1 MEIIIHGKP
10 NAGSSKVTSDING
23 LSHNLIQNFFE
34 EMDQIRDP
42 EALVVD
48 ARYWQGTWYS
58 IYTYLLGV
66 NIKDTADRKSYFAL
80 SVIVPKT
87 YYCLI
92 SEVYKQLKAV
102 CAKSVI
108 GNYISKNGKYLVQ
121 TLDDESLFENI
132 VSQVK
137 TGFVNSNLEED
148 FDSKFESK
156 SILKNDVYYNI
167 IDCDSRAF
175 VLSLKK
181 CGRIIVTETEK
192 SKDELL
198 SKTNEYIRLLNQ
210 AQTDLSDKDKH
221 IDKLNKDIAQL
232 EKDLSEA
239 NKSTKGKVQKLQN
252 DLTSLSAEKDNLQKE
267 RNELNDLYNGI
278 REKIDKVAE
287 ILGLSKLQ
295 NSSAGNNVRLKSP
308 SQPKQSKSVGNGWY
322 DVIPL
327 FNTLLILILML
338 ILLFNFKGCTGVDEY
353 ANANSTDLQSEIASL
368 KQQIAQKD
376 AEINQLNDSFREEG
390 YNTSSEYDA
399 NLDEDCQMTIFQ
411 NGKPI
416 KAQDVDI
423 DQPIMITMRAING
436 YEFHAANLKNA
447 KDLKPSALIKLAPVD
462 KNKPIIISY
471 RSSDVKNTNP
481 NNKINI
487 NLK

>member
-1 MEIIIHGKP
+1 MEIVIHGKP
-10 NAGSSKVTSDING
+10 NAGSSKATSDING

-48 ARYWQGTWYS
+48 ARNWQGTWYS

-80 SVIVPKT
+80 SVVVPKT

-92 SEVYKQLKAV
+92 SEVYSQLKAV

-121 TLDDESLFENI
+121 TLDDESLFEKI

-137 TGFVNSNLEED
+137 TGFVNSNLEEE
-148 FDSKFESK
+148 FDSKFESQA
-156 SILKNDVYYNI
+156 ILKNNVYYNI

-210 AQTDLSDKDKH
+210 AQTELSDKDKQ
-221 IDKLNKDIAQL
+221 IDKLNKDIEQL
-232 EKDLSEA
+232 GKDLSEA
-239 NKSTKGKVQKLQN
+239 NKSTKGKVQRLQN
-252 DLTSLSAEKDNLQKE
+252 DLTSLSAEKENLQKE
-267 RNELNDLYNGI
+267 RDRLNDLYNGI
-278 REKIDKVAE
+278 TEKIAKVAD
-287 ILGLSKLQ
+287 ILGLSKSQ
-295 NSSAGNNVRLKSP
+295 NNTIGNNPRVKSP
-308 SQPKQSKSVGNGWY
+308 SQQKQSKSAGNGWY

-327 FNTLLILILML
+327 FNTLLILLLML
-338 ILLFNFKGCTGVDEY
+338 ILLFNIKGCYSFSEF
-353 ANANSTDLQSEIASL
+353 ANVSDSELSTEIEKL
-368 KQQIAQKD
+368 KQALAQKD
-376 AEINQLNDSFREEG
+376 KEIKTLKESMEG
-390 YNTSSEYDA
+390 SDYRGASDEI
-399 NLDEDCQMTIFQ
+399 DEDCQITFYQDSRPVEANDVDLSKEITIIV
-411 NGKPI
+411 GKP
-416 KAQDVDI
+416 
-423 DQPIMITMRAING
+423 MNG
-436 YEFHAANLKNA
+436 YQFYSDNLKDANKLKA
-447 KDLKPSALIKLAPVD
+447 STPIKLKPQD
-462 KNKPIIISY
+462 KAKPIIISY
-471 RSSDVKNTNP
+471 RSAVLKSANPKN
-481 NNKINI
+481 KFEF
-487 NLK
+487 K

>member
-23 LSHNLIQNFFE
+23 LSRNLIQNFFE

-80 SVIVPKT
+80 SVVVPKT

-92 SEVYKQLKAV
+92 SEVYKQLKAI

-252 DLTSLSAEKDNLQKE
+252 DLTSLSTEKEKLQKE

-287 ILGLSKLQ
+287 DLGLSKLQ
-295 NSSAGNNVRLKSP
+295 SSSVGNNARVKNP
-308 SQPKQSKSVGNGWY
+308 SQTKQSKSVGNGWY

-327 FNTLLILILML
+327 FNTLLILLLML
-338 ILLFNFKGCTGVDEY
+338 ILLFNIKGCYSFSELTNVSDLDL
-353 ANANSTDLQSEIASL
+353 NAEIDNL
-368 KQQIAQKD
+368 KQELVQKE
-376 AEINQLNDSFREEG
+376 AEIKTLKESLGEG
-390 YNTSSEYDA
+390 EYHGTSDEI
-399 NLDEDCQMTIFQ
+399 DEDCQIAIWQDNRPVEATDVDLNKELTIIV
-411 NGKPI
+411 GKP
-416 KAQDVDI
+416 KNDYQFYSD
-423 DQPIMITMRAING
+423 
-436 YEFHAANLKNA
+436 NLKDA
-447 KDLKPSALIKLAPVD
+447 SKLKASMPIKLKPQD
-462 KNKPIIISY
+462 KTKPIIISY
-471 RSSDVKNTNP
+471 RSAVLKSANPKN
-481 NNKINI
+481 KFE
-487 NLK
+487 LK